1 MSKGFFQAPLDDMSC
16 IFEEL
21 QKRTIKK
28 TVNLDCST
36 CRHVVYFTRYGFDVI
51 SFGNSQIT
59 VELEKATVS
68 QQELS
73 I

>member
-1 MSKGFFQAPLDDMSC
+1 MSKGFFQVPLDDNPR

-36 CRHVVYFTRYGFDVI
+36 RRHVVYFARHGFDVI
-51 SFGNSQIT
+51 SFGTFQIT
-59 VELEKATVS
+59 IELEKATVS
-68 QQELS
+68 
-73 I
+73 